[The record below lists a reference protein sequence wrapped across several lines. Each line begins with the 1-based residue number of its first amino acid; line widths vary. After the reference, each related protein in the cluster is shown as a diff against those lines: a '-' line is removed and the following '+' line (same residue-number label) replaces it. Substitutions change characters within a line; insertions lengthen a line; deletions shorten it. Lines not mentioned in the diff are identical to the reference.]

1 MPVVPRVLNRFHDK
15 IVQGVLAA
23 GGLKAKLFIK
33 ACEAKV
39 ERARGGGQA
48 DLCVWVFVCL
58 CIRCIICSFIH
69 SIYPFF
75 FNLFTRSFI
84 RLFSHSPFSHSPFHP
99 FPLVVLPSFT
109 NSLSNVLFH
118 DWLADYLIY

>member
-39 ERARGGGQA
+39 QGLHEGRATHA
-48 DLCVWVFVCL
+48 FWDKLVFNKIKV
-58 CIRCIICSFIH
+58 R
-69 SIYPFF
+69 
-75 FNLFTRSFI
+75 
-84 RLFSHSPFSHSPFHP
+84 
-99 FPLVVLPSFT
+99 
-109 NSLSNVLFH
+109 
-118 DWLADYLIY
+118 